1 MWTRFADHHPGQRLL
16 KIAAHTGLTE
26 DRTRSP
32 APREQ
37 ALHNGRQPQKL
48 LECGRDLEIDYVAK
62 VQGAQLGFDE
72 REYCDRCRK
81 HVVTESQS
89 RGLFAWD
96 RGAEEA

>member
-1 MWTRFADHHPGQRLL
+1 MGRLA
-16 KIAAHTGLTE
+16 KCET
-26 DRTRSP
+26 
-32 APREQ
+32 Q
-37 ALHNGRQPQKL
+37 L

>member
-32 APREQ
+32 VPGEE

-48 LECGRDLEIDYVAK
+48 LEGC
-62 VQGAQLGFDE
+62 
-72 REYCDRCRK
+72 
-81 HVVTESQS
+81 VVFLP
-89 RGLFAWD
+89 LFQICIVENSDVYGIALCL
-96 RGAEEA
+96 